1 MPYAF
6 RSCAAAWLKTGPTP
20 FCGEDM
26 RWSVVNGVRTCGGVR
41 CAWGEDMRWRVVCM
55 ECGAWGAV
63 HGVWCTGCGARG
75 GCMEWVLRVWRLRQG
90 CSLGPIGLG

>member
-26 RWSVVNGVRTCGGVR
+26 RW
-41 CAWGEDMRWRVVCM
+41 RVVHGVWCM
-55 ECGAWGAV
+55 GCGAWGAV
-63 HGVWCTGCGARG
+63 HGVGAWGVASTTGLQPRSH
-75 GCMEWVLRVWRLRQG
+75 MVRLRVRVRARVRVRVRVRVKG
-90 CSLGPIGLG
+90 EGEG